1 MIEPI
6 EFTTEHIADNSAKE
20 DFIFSDFLS
29 TKEPYES
36 LYKNNPWMVPP
47 DFRKPLEWGTGGY
60 WDTTVARK
68 HEYWKKFDLPEA
80 TKDIHQMRRDFKQW
94 GFCLIEDAMSYEQC
108 RAFRERVLDQGEG
121 EKLAGVAQP
130 TPTGQYVNTL
140 INKGDIFGKCIEQDP
155 SAVQAG
161 PLIEQLMNETL
172 GKGWICHSFLSN
184 GADPGGYPQG
194 MHIDQGPLLP
204 WITEEAPALVNTM
217 YIPQDIDEQNG
228 GTLLIPGSHRIL
240 IDAGSGGALGELP
253 PTINLEAKAGTIMI
267 FDGRLLHGTGVNRT
281 NERRIVATMSNVKAW
296 MRTQENWVLSVA
308 PDVLENASDK
318 LLHRMGLQAL
328 TYGATVEGFGL
339 GASGRIGDPWGSI
352 KQFRTANDQG
362 SYCRV
367 RELSKESLPEEFE
380 KPYTLR
386 TAMKSTRDKT
396 SR

>member
-1 MIEPI
+1 MRPL
-6 EFTTEHIADNSAKE
+6 HL
-20 DFIFSDFLS
+20 FIFRDFLS

-108 RAFRERVLDQGEG
+108 RAFRERILDQGEG

-240 IDAGSGGALGELP
+240 IDAGSGGAIGELP

-339 GASGRIGDPWGSI
+339 GASGRIGDRWGSI
-352 KQFRTANDQG
+352 KQFRIANDQG

>member
-36 LYKNNPWMVPP
+36 LYKNNPWLVPP

-240 IDAGSGGALGELP
+240 IDAGSGGAIGELP

>member
-36 LYKNNPWMVPP
+36 LCKNNPWLVPP

-60 WDTTVARK
+60 WDSTVARK

-80 TKDIHQMRRDFKQW
+80 TKDIHQMRRDFKRW
-94 GFCLIEDAMSYEQC
+94 GFCLIEDAMSYDQC

-240 IDAGSGGALGELP
+240 IDAGSGGAIGELP

-339 GASGRIGDPWGSI
+339 GASGRIGDRWGSI
-352 KQFRTANDQG
+352 KQFRIANDQG

>member
-20 DFIFSDFLS
+20 DFIFGDFLS

-240 IDAGSGGALGELP
+240 IDAGSGGAIGELP

-339 GASGRIGDPWGSI
+339 GASGRIGDRWGSI
-352 KQFRTANDQG
+352 KQFRIANDQG